1 MKNFMKDLKLAI
13 GKAME
18 EVKKLGIKRESE
30 EKAMKRKELERE
42 KELESLKARLALAES
57 TQKKTKDKIEKQE
70 DCLAKK

>member
-1 MKNFMKDLKLAI
+1 
-13 GKAME
+13 
-18 EVKKLGIKRESE
+18 
-30 EKAMKRKELERE
+30 MKRKELERE